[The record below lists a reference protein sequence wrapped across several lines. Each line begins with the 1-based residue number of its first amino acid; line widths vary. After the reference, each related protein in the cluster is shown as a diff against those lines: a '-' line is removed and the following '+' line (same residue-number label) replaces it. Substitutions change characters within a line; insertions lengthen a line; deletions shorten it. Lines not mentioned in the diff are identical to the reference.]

1 MVKIDTA
8 TKLLTP
14 PTPQRTIIHEFHEV
28 IAVLP
33 SYKLSMIHLSINI
46 ELKKDYTESYLH
58 INSSSK
64 LYAGLRSEYI
74 EKKALVHRQRQCNN
88 FYTISFI
95 PHIIQKG
102 VLLLKH
108 SFFPPSKSTEK

>member
-1 MVKIDTA
+1 
-8 TKLLTP
+8 
-14 PTPQRTIIHEFHEV
+14 
-28 IAVLP
+28 
-33 SYKLSMIHLSINI
+33 MIHLSINI

-58 INSSSK
+58 INSSLE

-95 PHIIQKG
+95 LHHKKCLQ
-102 VLLLKH
+102 LKH
-108 SFFPPSKSTEK
+108 SFFLVQNQLRSKLCRLKKWRPKENYFWLSQQRNSKCNFSTIFCLKYF

>member
-8 TKLLTP
+8 TKLLLTP
-14 PTPQRTIIHEFHEV
+14 PTQRTIIHEFHEV

-74 EKKALVHRQRQCNN
+74 EKKLWCIDNDNVITSIRFLLSYTLFKKVF
-88 FYTISFI
+88 FY
-95 PHIIQKG
+95 
-102 VLLLKH
+102 
-108 SFFPPSKSTEK
+108 

>member
-1 MVKIDTA
+1 MVEIDTA
-8 TKLLTP
+8 TKLLLTP

-74 EKKALVHRQRQCNN
+74 EKKLWCIDNDNVITSIRFLLSYTLFKKVF
-88 FYTISFI
+88 FY
-95 PHIIQKG
+95 
-102 VLLLKH
+102 
-108 SFFPPSKSTEK
+108 